1 MSVAIRTE
9 GLTKVYGRLRALDD
23 LDLEVPEGVVF
34 GYLGPNGSGKSTTI
48 RMLVGL
54 LRPTA
59 GHASV
64 LGLDVVEDRLAV
76 QRRVGYLPGDFT
88 APPRLTG
95 REYLAYLSRLR
106 GSHAL
111 PEVERLAKRLGLDL
125 DRRIGE
131 LSHGNRQKVGLVQAF
146 MHHPPVLVLDEPT
159 SGLDPLVQ
167 REFLLMVREARDAGA
182 TVLLSSHV
190 LSEVEAVAD
199 VVAILRE
206 GRLVAV
212 ESTDDLRRV
221 ARRRIDITFVD
232 HAPATE
238 LTAVPTVEMVTVAGR
253 TASVVVEGSM
263 RELWRVAAP
272 HGVEDVTS
280 HEADLEEIFLTY
292 YTQPRDGEGDQP

>member
-1 MSVAIRTE
+1 MGVAIRTE

-59 GHASV
+59 GRATV
-64 LGLDVVEDRLAV
+64 LGHDVVDDRLAV
-76 QRRVGYLPGDFT
+76 QSLVGYLPGDFA

-95 REYLAYLSRLR
+95 REYLRYLTGLR
-106 GSHAL
+106 RTHAM
-111 PEVERLAKRLGLDL
+111 PEAELLAKRLGLDL

-167 REFLLMVREARDAGA
+167 REFLAMVREARDAGT

-206 GRLVAV
+206 GCLVAV
-212 ESTDDLRRV
+212 ESTEDLRRR
-221 ARRRIDITFVD
+221 ARRHVDLTFAD
-232 HAPATE
+232 SPPATE
-238 LTAVPTVEMVTVAGR
+238 LAAVPGVQAVTVLGH
-253 TASVVVEGSM
+253 TASVLVEGSM
-263 RELWRVAAP
+263 QELWQAAAP
-272 HGVEDVTS
+272 HGIEDVTS

-292 YTQPRDGEGDQP
+292 YSGEGQP